1 MGDTG
6 CTRSCVSEAFLRK
19 NVKLYKRFFRPMT
32 SSARSIDGSKVVT
45 VGTINLSFRLGKTYR
60 RMNCRVVRNLIHD
73 LVLGWDFFE
82 QYDAQLY
89 AKDGYL
95 MCQGER
101 INLLPQM
108 SRLGGARYAMME
120 EFVIPPASKAQFQA
134 ALLVDSSELDKA
146 TNLVCMEPA
155 DLDEVD
161 IRTARCISKVEDGKV
176 LVEAINPFGHSVK
189 IPEGTI
195 LGFAEFI
202 TEQELDQISE
212 YAGMD
217 VKYDSAYESME
228 DSDVGS
234 SSDAEGMDDCEA
246 ASEAES
252 EATFAGSEANSG
264 TEAGDTDAESER
276 PSQTNPER
284 DKKPE
289 SKVDEWKI
297 DYSKMTPQAKQQ
309 EDAFRHLFEVKH
321 AKVMAKHERDYGRTT
336 LTQHHAR
343 LIDKTPIASPP
354 YRVAPDM
361 QKIIDKQVNEM
372 LADGLLSH
380 STSAYSA
387 PILLV
392 PKKQPGQHCG

>member
-1 MGDTG
+1 
-6 CTRSCVSEAFLRK
+6 
-19 NVKLYKRFFRPMT
+19 MT

-202 TEQELDQISE
+202 TEKELDQISE

-234 SSDAEGMDDCEA
+234 SSDAWMIVKQHQRQNQRQHLLGQKPTLGQKLETLMLSLKGQRRQIPKGTRSLSPRWM
-246 ASEAES
+246 
-252 EATFAGSEANSG
+252 SG
-264 TEAGDTDAESER
+264 
-276 PSQTNPER
+276 
-284 DKKPE
+284 K
-289 SKVDEWKI
+289 
-297 DYSKMTPQAKQQ
+297 
-309 EDAFRHLFEVKH
+309 L
-321 AKVMAKHERDYGRTT
+321 TT
-336 LTQHHAR
+336 LR
-343 LIDKTPIASPP
+343 
-354 YRVAPDM
+354 
-361 QKIIDKQVNEM
+361 
-372 LADGLLSH
+372 
-380 STSAYSA
+380 
-387 PILLV
+387 
-392 PKKQPGQHCG
+392 